1 MIPCGKRFM
10 VEAAVR
16 GLSPGG
22 EIIWF
27 RGNGLGF
34 MVYGG
39 GAWTSGGAGC
49 LPAAPTA
56 TRCGG
61 LRFQIFG
68 GEVGDAGE
76 LPLAPTATRCG
87 DGEMVENKC
96 VFTNKLLS
104 LPNSTFSGLKVGLY
118 GGCLMANRRMHRGA
132 SLQFG
137 LDCRCHVKDYLN
149 E

>member
-1 MIPCGKRFM
+1 MR
-10 VEAAVR
+10 AAFQQP
-16 GLSPGG
+16 LQL
-22 EIIWF
+22 
-27 RGNGLGF
+27 RGNWRR
-34 MVYGG
+34 
-39 GAWTSGGAGC
+39 GATCSW
-49 LPAAPTA
+49 
-56 TRCGG
+56 
-61 LRFQIFG
+61 
-68 GEVGDAGE
+68 GEYRRRV
-76 LPLAPTATRCG
+76 LKVSG